1 MEVFMR
7 NLPPDLS
14 QTSLK
19 SQLKP
24 HMDKLRITHYGC
36 EKRPRQKTGK
46 VMFITEKEAKAF
58 LQSHGEVPLP
68 NQRGTRRY
76 HPTQSR
82 LCITNHQVY
91 CKRSDPQPRDIPLR
105 VKNILHEA
113 EEEERIAKA
122 IQSSVEHHPRIK
134 HTPSTLIV
142 GALDCGYW
150 SYVNGQLTF
159 VNEWS
164 SSQRQ
169 NLVKFSK
176 KDLIITFL
184 ASGDWSDLGQ
194 VRVPYRSIYELVWSD
209 DGHVALT
216 LKFAP
221 TFLSSPLPSD
231 RPGPPP
237 RMRLKACDGSH
248 AIVSNFCLVYH
259 FKADP
264 QHILHQILIQQP
276 TDFRTAMNSL
286 THQELFYVS
295 NYAFAVVEAP
305 IQDRFPDGID
315 KLKADLVMYEG
326 QRALPQTLL
335 FSLQALVHESY
346 LHPTTVSKLAAQ
358 LVVLFETARRS
369 GSKEHPISADA
380 FAKLFN
386 WIQYPSPYHEDF
398 SQFEVEGI
406 IEYLKETEKQLRESY
421 TLRMNSDIPSHLTKI
436 FRAVVTPARITF
448 HGPELEAK
456 NRILRK
462 FPDAQDYF
470 LRVQFSD
477 EDGQDLF
484 FNSKVVMEGI
494 YERFKDVLTKGIT
507 VGGRVYRFLG
517 FSHSSLRAH
526 TVWLSAPFFD
536 NNEDEF
542 MIPERII
549 SKLGDFRG
557 IRSPARR
564 AARIGQAFSET
575 PYSVSL
581 VDHKIDMMK
590 QPDVERNG
598 RVFSD
603 GVGTISQGALDVIYG
618 EIPWTKG
625 RPTCF
630 QVRWGGAKGM
640 LALDARLPGRQ
651 FTIRGSMEKFP
662 SSDTIYLEICDMAS
676 KPIPM
681 VLNRQ
686 LIKILEDMGAPEHW
700 FMRLQEK
707 QLASLRRITD
717 NIYNVSTFLKLQ
729 SIGDSI
735 HLDQFLRD
743 AHKMHVDYRKDPFLR
758 GIVEAA
764 VLREL
769 RLVKHKS
776 KIPVPKGITLFG
788 VMDETGL
795 LKEHEV
801 YVTFTHDPE
810 DQRFTAPP
818 ANDLVI
824 VTRSPALH
832 PGDIQIARNIIPPP
846 GHPLTALTNCIVFS
860 QHGERDLPSQLSG
873 GDLDGDL
880 FNVIWDERI
889 IPKLR
894 TFGAADYP
902 RVEPVTL
909 NREIQ
914 SSDMANFFVDFM
926 KTDHLGVIAVRHM
939 IFADLQP
946 DGTRAR
952 ECLKLAELHSN
963 AVDFSKSGRPVN
975 IADLPSAPRYRP
987 DFLSS
992 GPIIELTDKSTV
1004 ELEREHLKEDDDDED
1019 DGPRHGFYKSD
1030 KVIGKLY
1037 RAVDESQ
1044 IWTTDIK
1051 KQFPSGGPS
1060 FWDELKVAL
1069 DKRIRSIGRLHWKKR
1084 LDDAHRIR
1092 EAYDEGIKGAM
1103 VNFADSSAQP
1113 LKELEVVMGF
1123 ILNSRG
1129 IQTKRQ
1135 RDKSTKLSDEF
1146 SRISKWV
1153 TNEMRAPGIAVENSL
1168 NLSALELCYACFEVA
1183 CAQQDRGRAH
1193 RRRGPRA
1200 DLESFRIV
1208 AASALIREIKEQ
1220 ETMIRLRSRSNTI
1233 VNVRGG
1239 GRMAGRG
1246 GRGGHRQ
1253 LSHAEALR
1261 VDVENATRA
1270 KAQRSTS
1277 LGFESPDSTSSPA
1290 TPSSGQGY
1298 TPSTGS
1304 SAEAPMQNG
1313 ASAHHPGYQPGLVRA
1328 QTAAGTAGGSGGQG
1342 PSVSSANMP
1351 PKLTAQDL
1359 MAHLTAQY
1367 AQMQVRQGR

>member
-1 MEVFMR
+1 MR

-36 EKRPRQKTGK
+36 EKRPRQKIGK
-46 VMFITEKEAKAF
+46 VVFVTEKEAKVF
-58 LQSHGEVPLP
+58 LQNHGEVYLP
-68 NQRGTRRY
+68 NARRTGRY
-76 HPTQSR
+76 PPTQSR
-82 LCITNHQVY
+82 LFIMNHQVY
-91 CKRSDPQPRDIPLR
+91 CKHSDPQPQDIRLR

-122 IQSSVEHHPRIK
+122 AQSAVDHHPRAK
-134 HTPSTLIV
+134 HTPSTLEI

-164 SSQRQ
+164 SFERRT
-169 NLVKFSK
+169 LVKFTK

-184 ASGDWSDLGQ
+184 EPDNFSDIGQ
-194 VRVPYRSIYELVWSD
+194 VRIAYRSIYELVWSD
-209 DGHVALT
+209 DGHVAVT

-221 TFLSSPLPSD
+221 TFLSLPSETD
-231 RPGPPP
+231 RPGPPT
-237 RMRLKACDGSH
+237 RMRLKACDHNH
-248 AIVSNFCLVYH
+248 ALVSNFCLVYQ
-259 FKADP
+259 FKVDHRHLVLKQTP
-264 QHILHQILIQQP
+264 HRV
-276 TDFRTAMNSL
+276 TDFRIAMDGL
-286 THQELFYVS
+286 THQEFFYVS
-295 NYAFAVVEAP
+295 NYAFAVVAAST
-305 IQDRFPDGID
+305 QDRFPAAID
-315 KLKADLVMYEG
+315 KLRADLVMYEG

-335 FSLQALVHESY
+335 FSLQALVYESY

-369 GSKEHPISADA
+369 GSREHPISPDA
-380 FAKLFN
+380 FKELFT
-386 WIQYPSPYHEDF
+386 WIQYPSPHHEDF

-406 IEYLKETEKQLRESY
+406 IEHLKETEEHMREGY
-421 TLRMNSDIPSHLTKI
+421 TLRMNNDVPSHLTKI

-462 FPDAQDYF
+462 FPNNQDYF
-470 LRVQFSD
+470 LRVQFSE

-484 FNSKVVMEGI
+484 FNSRVSMEGI
-494 YERFKDVLTKGIT
+494 YERFKDILTKGIT

-526 TVWLSAPFFD
+526 TVWLSAAFLH
-536 NNEDEF
+536 NYEL
-542 MIPERII
+542 MLPERII
-549 SKLGDFRG
+549 SDLGDFHN

-581 VDHKIDMMK
+581 GDHEITVRK
-590 QPDVERNG
+590 QPDVERNN
-598 RVFSD
+598 RIFSD
-603 GVGTISQGALDVIYG
+603 GVGTISQGALEAIYC

-640 LALDARLPGRQ
+640 LALDARLAGRQ
-651 FTIRGSMEKFP
+651 FIIRNSMEKFQ

-676 KPIPM
+676 RPIPM

-686 LIKILEDMGAPEHW
+686 LIKILEDMGAPESW
-700 FMRLQEK
+700 FMKLQEK

-717 NIYNVSTFLKLQ
+717 DVYNVSTFLKLQ

-735 HLDQFLRD
+735 HLDQFLKD
-743 AHKMHVDYRKDPFLR
+743 AHKMKVDYRKDPFLR

-776 KIPVPKGITLFG
+776 KIPVPKGVTLFG
-788 VMDETGL
+788 IMDETGL
-795 LKEHEV
+795 LREHEV
-801 YVTFTHDPE
+801 YVTYTHDPE
-810 DQRFTAPP
+810 DKRFTAPP
-818 ANDLVI
+818 ANGLVV

-832 PGDIQIARNIIPPP
+832 PGDIQIARNVIPPP
-846 GHPLTALTNCIVFS
+846 GHPLVTLRNCIVFS

-873 GDLDGDL
+873 GDLDGDM

-889 IPKLR
+889 IPKLQ

-902 RVEPVTL
+902 RVEPVTF

-946 DGTRAR
+946 DGTRAP

-975 IADLPSAPRYRP
+975 ITHLPRAPNYRP

-1004 ELEREHLKEDDDDED
+1004 ELEREYLREDDDDED
-1019 DGPRHGFYKSD
+1019 DRPRHGFYKSD
-1030 KVIGKLY
+1030 KVLGKLY

-1051 KQFPSGGPS
+1051 KQFPSGDLS

-1069 DKRIRSIGRLHWKKR
+1069 VKRIRSIGRLDWKKR
-1084 LDDAHRIR
+1084 LDDAYRIC

-1103 VNFADSSAQP
+1103 VNFADSSAQA

-1123 ILNSRG
+1123 ILNSKG

-1153 TNEMRAPGIAVENSL
+1153 TNEMRASTIPVDNSV
-1168 NLSALELCYACFEVA
+1168 NLSALELCFACFEVA

-1208 AASALIREIKEQ
+1208 AASALIREVEEQ
-1220 ETMIRLRSRSNTI
+1220 EKLLRLRNASNAV
-1233 VNVRGG
+1233 VNVRGES
-1239 GRMAGRG
+1239 RMAGRG

-1253 LSHAEALR
+1253 PFHAEVLR
-1261 VDVENATRA
+1261 VDVANATRT

-1277 LGFESPDSTSSPA
+1277 LGFESPGSISSPA
-1290 TPSSGQGY
+1290 TPGSGQGY
-1298 TPSTGS
+1298 APSTGS
-1304 SAEAPMQNG
+1304 STEALMYNG
-1313 ASAHHPGYQPGLVRA
+1313 ASANHPGYQPKLLRGRA
-1328 QTAAGTAGGSGGQG
+1328 AAGTAGAPGGQG
-1342 PSVSSANMP
+1342 SGASPTNMP
-1351 PKLTAQDL
+1351 VRLTAEDL
-1359 MAHLTAQY
+1359 MAHLATQY
-1367 AQMQVRQGR
+1367 AQMQIYQRK